1 MKNDINTTPSYKLFN
16 AFGNIKDE
24 YIESA
29 ITEKTHK
36 NVWYL
41 SNSFLGISA
50 ACFCLI
56 AVIAAV
62 MIALGPNRL
71 QSLAS
76 VGSSTQPSDSEY
88 NDDIYNTLNYLN
100 VPYTRLNRVTDISL
114 CTSSVGK
121 AETQYTDGQHSFEAY
136 KLKNFS
142 QLRAIAVKFDE
153 NTYYRYISNDFSSN
167 LTYLMSEI
175 ESVDEVK
182 INYVS
187 TAFSEIKKDG
197 AHSELRYTGMTYE
210 KLKWFTDKLISS
222 DDSNDVIDNSPV
234 LLSFNISLP
243 SLETDNITLTVTENG
258 SISIQGD
265 SEQRGISGYN
275 IGYDTAQALY
285 KYIITHLV
293 GYTYEFDGS
302 NTESTKIIRIPENRT
317 FYCMAEITDIN
328 YENNSDSTVLSF
340 TSDYLHDSVVISSD
354 KYHSEDAFKIGDKI
368 RVYKID
374 IGVNND
380 GSPNYIIEIAE

>member
-1 MKNDINTTPSYKLFN
+1 MNEHKAFPLFTALGGINEKYISDALDETP
-16 AFGNIKDE
+16 
-24 YIESA
+24 
-29 ITEKTHK
+29 HK
-36 NVWYL
+36 NKWFL
-41 SNSFLGISA
+41 NSAFLGISA
-50 ACFCLI
+50 ACFCII
-56 AVIAAV
+56 AVTAAI
-62 MIALGPNRL
+62 MIALEPNRL
-71 QSLAS
+71 QSLAP
-76 VGSSTQPSDSEY
+76 VGSSAQPSDSEY
-88 NDDIYNTLNYLN
+88 NDNIYDTLNYLN

-121 AETQYTDGQHSFEAY
+121 AETQYTDGQRSFEAY

-142 QLRAIAVKFDE
+142 QLRVIAVKFDE

-175 ESVDEVK
+175 ESADEVR

-187 TAFSEIKKDG
+187 TAFSEIEKDG

-210 KLKWFTDKLISS
+210 KLKWFTYKVINS
-222 DDSNDVIDNSPV
+222 DRYNDVIDNSPV

-285 KYIITHLV
+285 KYIITNLE
-293 GYTYEFDGS
+293 GYTYEFDADS
-302 NTESTKIIRIPENRT
+302 TENTKIIRLPENST
-317 FYCMAEITDIN
+317 FYCMAEVTDIS
-328 YENNSDSTVLSF
+328 YENNSNSTVLAF
-340 TSDYLHDSVVISSD
+340 TSDYLHDSVVISPD

-374 IGVNND
+374 NGVHND
-380 GSPNYIIEIAE
+380 GTPNYIIEIAK

>member
-1 MKNDINTTPSYKLFN
+1 MKNEINTTPSYKLFN
-16 AFGNIKDE
+16 AFGDIKDE

-29 ITEKTHK
+29 ITEKKRK

-50 ACFCLI
+50 ACFCII
-56 AVIAAV
+56 AVTAAI
-62 MIALGPNRL
+62 MIVLGPNRL
-71 QSLAS
+71 QSLAP
-76 VGSSTQPSDSEY
+76 VGSSAQPSDSEY
-88 NDDIYNTLNYLN
+88 NDNIYDTLNYLN

-142 QLRAIAVKFDE
+142 QLRVIAVKFDE

-175 ESVDEVK
+175 ESADEVR

-197 AHSELRYTGMTYE
+197 AHSELRYTGLTYE
-210 KLKWFTDKLISS
+210 KLKWFTYKVLNS
-222 DDSNDVIDNSPV
+222 DYYNDVIDNSPV

-265 SEQRGISGYN
+265 SEQHGISGYN

-285 KYIITHLV
+285 KYIITNLE
-293 GYTYEFDGS
+293 GYTYEFDAGS
-302 NTESTKIIRIPENRT
+302 TESTKIIRLPENST
-317 FYCMAEITDIN
+317 FYCMAEITDIS
-328 YENNSDSTVLSF
+328 YENNSNNTVLAF

-374 IGVNND
+374 NGVHND
-380 GSPNYIIEIAE
+380 GTPNYIIEIAK

>member
-1 MKNDINTTPSYKLFN
+1 MKNEINTTPSYKLFN
-16 AFGNIKDE
+16 AFGDIKDE

-29 ITEKTHK
+29 ITEKKRK

-50 ACFCLI
+50 ACFCII
-56 AVIAAV
+56 AVTAAI

-71 QSLAS
+71 QSLAP
-76 VGSSTQPSDSEY
+76 VGSSAQPSDSEY
-88 NDDIYNTLNYLN
+88 NDNIYDTLNYLN

-142 QLRAIAVKFDE
+142 QLRVIAVKFDE

-175 ESVDEVK
+175 ESADEVR

-210 KLKWFTDKLISS
+210 KLKWFTYKVINS
-222 DDSNDVIDNSPV
+222 DYYNDVIDNSPV

-265 SEQRGISGYN
+265 SEQHVISGYN

-285 KYIITHLV
+285 KYIITNLE
-293 GYTYEFDGS
+293 GYTYEFDAGS
-302 NTESTKIIRIPENRT
+302 TESTKIIRLPENST
-317 FYCMAEITDIN
+317 FYCMAEITDIS
-328 YENNSDSTVLSF
+328 YENNSNNTVLAF

-374 IGVNND
+374 NGVHND
-380 GSPNYIIEIAE
+380 GTPNYIIEIAK

>member
-1 MKNDINTTPSYKLFN
+1 MKNEINTTPSYKLFN
-16 AFGNIKDE
+16 AFGDIKDE

-29 ITEKTHK
+29 ITEKKRK

-50 ACFCLI
+50 ACFCII
-56 AVIAAV
+56 AVTAAI
-62 MIALGPNRL
+62 MIVLGPNRL
-71 QSLAS
+71 QSLAP
-76 VGSSTQPSDSEY
+76 VGSSAQPSDSEY
-88 NDDIYNTLNYLN
+88 NDNIYDTLNYLN

-142 QLRAIAVKFDE
+142 QLRVIAVKFDE

-175 ESVDEVK
+175 ESADEVR

-210 KLKWFTDKLISS
+210 KLKWFTYKVFNS
-222 DDSNDVIDNSPV
+222 DYYNDVIDNSPV

-265 SEQRGISGYN
+265 SEQHGISGYN

-285 KYIITHLV
+285 KYIITNLE
-293 GYTYEFDGS
+293 GYTYEFDAGS
-302 NTESTKIIRIPENRT
+302 TESTKIIRLPENST
-317 FYCMAEITDIN
+317 FYCMAEITDIS
-328 YENNSDSTVLSF
+328 YENNSNNTVLAF

-374 IGVNND
+374 NGVHND
-380 GSPNYIIEIAE
+380 GTPNYIIEIAK

>member
-1 MKNDINTTPSYKLFN
+1 MNNDINTTPSYKLFN
-16 AFGNIKDE
+16 AFGDIKDE

>member
-1 MKNDINTTPSYKLFN
+1 MKNEINTTPSYKLFN
-16 AFGNIKDE
+16 AFGDIKDE

-29 ITEKTHK
+29 ITEKKRK

-50 ACFCLI
+50 ACFCII

-62 MIALGPNRL
+62 MIALEPNRL
-71 QSLAS
+71 QSLAP
-76 VGSSTQPSDSEY
+76 VGSSAQPSDSEY
-88 NDDIYNTLNYLN
+88 NDNIYDTLNYLN
-100 VPYTRLNRVTDISL
+100 VPYTRLNRVTNISL

-142 QLRAIAVKFDE
+142 QLRVIAVKFDE

-175 ESVDEVK
+175 ESADEVR

-210 KLKWFTDKLISS
+210 KLKWFTYKVINS
-222 DDSNDVIDNSPV
+222 DYYNDVIDNSPV

-285 KYIITHLV
+285 EYIITNLE
-293 GYTYEFDGS
+293 GYTYEFDAGS
-302 NTESTKIIRIPENRT
+302 TESAKMIRLPENST
-317 FYCMAEITDIN
+317 FYCMAEITDIS
-328 YENNSDSTVLSF
+328 YENNSNSTVLEF
-340 TSDYLHDSVVISSD
+340 TSDYHHDSVVISSD

-368 RVYKID
+368 RVYIID
-374 IGVNND
+374 NGVHND
-380 GSPNYIIEIAE
+380 GIPNYIIEVAK

>member
-1 MKNDINTTPSYKLFN
+1 MKNEINTTPSYKLFN
-16 AFGNIKDE
+16 AFGDIKDE

-29 ITEKTHK
+29 ITEKKRK

-50 ACFCLI
+50 ACFSII

-62 MIALGPNRL
+62 MIALEPNRL
-71 QSLAS
+71 QSLAP
-76 VGSSTQPSDSEY
+76 VGSSAQPSDSEY
-88 NDDIYNTLNYLN
+88 NDNIYDTLNYLN
-100 VPYTRLNRVTDISL
+100 VPYTRLNRVTNISL

-142 QLRAIAVKFDE
+142 QLRVIAVKFDE

-175 ESVDEVK
+175 ESADEVR

-210 KLKWFTDKLISS
+210 KLKWFTYKVINS
-222 DDSNDVIDNSPV
+222 DYYNDVIDNSPV

-285 KYIITHLV
+285 EYIITNLE
-293 GYTYEFDGS
+293 GYTYEFDAGS
-302 NTESTKIIRIPENRT
+302 TESAKMIRLPENST
-317 FYCMAEITDIN
+317 FYCMAEITGIS
-328 YENNSDSTVLSF
+328 YENNSDSTVLEF

-368 RVYKID
+368 RVYTTE
-374 IGVNND
+374 
-380 GSPNYIIEIAE
+380 YIMTVHRIT

>member
-16 AFGNIKDE
+16 AFGDIKDE

-374 IGVNND
+374 TGVNND

>member
-16 AFGNIKDE
+16 AFGDIKDE

-41 SNSFLGISA
+41 SNSFLGIFA

-62 MIALGPNRL
+62 MIALGPNRP

-317 FYCMAEITDIN
+317 FYCMAEITDIS
-328 YENNSDSTVLSF
+328 YDNNSNSTVLSF

>member
-1 MKNDINTTPSYKLFN
+1 MKNEINTTPSYKLFN
-16 AFGNIKDE
+16 AFGDIKDE

-29 ITEKTHK
+29 ITEKKRK

-50 ACFCLI
+50 ACFCII
-56 AVIAAV
+56 AVTAAI

-71 QSLAS
+71 QSLAP
-76 VGSSTQPSDSEY
+76 VGSSAQPSDSEY
-88 NDDIYNTLNYLN
+88 NDNIYDTINYLN

-142 QLRAIAVKFDE
+142 QLRVIAVKFDE

-175 ESVDEVK
+175 ESADEVR

-210 KLKWFTDKLISS
+210 KLKWFTYKVINS
-222 DDSNDVIDNSPV
+222 DYYNDVIDNSPV

-265 SEQRGISGYN
+265 NEQHGISGYN

-285 KYIITHLV
+285 KYIITNLE
-293 GYTYEFDGS
+293 GYTYEFDAGS
-302 NTESTKIIRIPENRT
+302 TESTKIIRLPENST
-317 FYCMAEITDIN
+317 FYCMAEITDIS
-328 YENNSDSTVLSF
+328 YENNSNNTVLAF

-374 IGVNND
+374 NGVHND
-380 GSPNYIIEIAE
+380 GTPNYIIEIAK

>member
-1 MKNDINTTPSYKLFN
+1 MVSR
-16 AFGNIKDE
+16 
-24 YIESA
+24 
-29 ITEKTHK
+29 
-36 NVWYL
+36 
-41 SNSFLGISA
+41 NSFLGISA
-50 ACFCLI
+50 ACFCII
-56 AVIAAV
+56 AVTAAI
-62 MIALGPNRL
+62 MIVLGPNRL
-71 QSLAS
+71 QSLAP
-76 VGSSTQPSDSEY
+76 VGSSAQPSDSEY
-88 NDDIYNTLNYLN
+88 NDNIYDTLNYLN

-142 QLRAIAVKFDE
+142 QLRVIAVKFDE

-175 ESVDEVK
+175 ESADEVR

-210 KLKWFTDKLISS
+210 KLKWFTYKVFNS
-222 DDSNDVIDNSPV
+222 DYYNDVIDNSPV

-265 SEQRGISGYN
+265 SEQHGISGYN

-285 KYIITHLV
+285 KYIITNLE
-293 GYTYEFDGS
+293 GYTYEFDAGS
-302 NTESTKIIRIPENRT
+302 TESTKIIRLPENST
-317 FYCMAEITDIN
+317 FYCMAEITDIS
-328 YENNSDSTVLSF
+328 YENNSNNTVLAF

-374 IGVNND
+374 NGVHND
-380 GSPNYIIEIAE
+380 GTPNYIIEIAK

>member
-1 MKNDINTTPSYKLFN
+1 MNNDINTTPSYKLFN

-275 IGYDTAQALY
+275 IGYNTAQALY

>member
-1 MKNDINTTPSYKLFN
+1 MKNEINTTPSYKLFN
-16 AFGNIKDE
+16 AFGDIKDE

-29 ITEKTHK
+29 ITEKKRK

-50 ACFCLI
+50 ACFCII
-56 AVIAAV
+56 AVTAAI

-71 QSLAS
+71 QSLAP

-88 NDDIYNTLNYLN
+88 NDNIYNTLNYQN

-142 QLRAIAVKFDE
+142 QLRVIAVKFDE

-175 ESVDEVK
+175 ESADEVR

-210 KLKWFTDKLISS
+210 KLKWFTYKVINS
-222 DDSNDVIDNSPV
+222 DYYNDVIDNSPV

-265 SEQRGISGYN
+265 SEQHGISGYN

-285 KYIITHLV
+285 EYIITNLE
-293 GYTYEFDGS
+293 GYTYEFDADS
-302 NTESTKIIRIPENRT
+302 TESAKIIRLPENST
-317 FYCMAEITDIN
+317 FYCMAEITDIS
-328 YENNSDSTVLSF
+328 YENNSNNTVLAF

-374 IGVNND
+374 NGVHND
-380 GSPNYIIEIAE
+380 STPNYIIEIAK

>member
-1 MKNDINTTPSYKLFN
+1 MKNEINTTPSYKLFN
-16 AFGNIKDE
+16 AFGDIKDE

-29 ITEKTHK
+29 ITEKKRK

-50 ACFCLI
+50 ACFCII
-56 AVIAAV
+56 AVTAAI

-71 QSLAS
+71 QSLAP
-76 VGSSTQPSDSEY
+76 VGSSAQPSDSEY
-88 NDDIYNTLNYLN
+88 NDNIYDTLNYLN

-142 QLRAIAVKFDE
+142 QLRVIAVKFDE

-175 ESVDEVK
+175 ESADEVR

-210 KLKWFTDKLISS
+210 KLKWFTYKVFNS
-222 DDSNDVIDNSPV
+222 DYYNDVIDNSPV

-265 SEQRGISGYN
+265 SEQHGISGYN

-285 KYIITHLV
+285 KYIITNLE
-293 GYTYEFDGS
+293 GYTYEFDAGS
-302 NTESTKIIRIPENRT
+302 TESTKIIRLPENST
-317 FYCMAEITDIN
+317 FYCMAEITDIS
-328 YENNSDSTVLSF
+328 YENNSNNTVLAF

-374 IGVNND
+374 NGVHND
-380 GSPNYIIEIAE
+380 GTPNYIIEIAK

>member
-1 MKNDINTTPSYKLFN
+1 MKNEINATPSYKLFN
-16 AFGNIKDE
+16 AFGDIKDE

-29 ITEKTHK
+29 ITEKKRK

-50 ACFCLI
+50 ACFCII
-56 AVIAAV
+56 AVTAAI

-71 QSLAS
+71 QSLAP
-76 VGSSTQPSDSEY
+76 VGSSAQPSDSEY
-88 NDDIYNTLNYLN
+88 NDNIYDTLNYLN

-142 QLRAIAVKFDE
+142 QLRVIAVKFDE

-175 ESVDEVK
+175 ESADEVR

-210 KLKWFTDKLISS
+210 KLKWFTYKVINS
-222 DDSNDVIDNSPV
+222 DYYNDVIDNSPV

-265 SEQRGISGYN
+265 SEQHGISGYN

-285 KYIITHLV
+285 KYIITNLE
-293 GYTYEFDGS
+293 GYTYEFDAGS
-302 NTESTKIIRIPENRT
+302 TESTKMIRLPENST
-317 FYCMAEITDIN
+317 FYCMAEITDIS
-328 YENNSDSTVLSF
+328 YENNSNNTVLAF
-340 TSDYLHDSVVISSD
+340 TSDYLHDSVVISSE

-374 IGVNND
+374 NGVHND
-380 GSPNYIIEIAE
+380 GTPNYIIEIAK

>member
-1 MKNDINTTPSYKLFN
+1 MNNDINTTPSYKLFN

-62 MIALGPNRL
+62 MITLGPNRL

>member
-1 MKNDINTTPSYKLFN
+1 MKNEINTTPSYKLFN
-16 AFGNIKDE
+16 AFGDIKDE

-29 ITEKTHK
+29 ITEKKRK

-50 ACFCLI
+50 ACFCII

-71 QSLAS
+71 QSLAP
-76 VGSSTQPSDSEY
+76 VGSSAQPSDSEY
-88 NDDIYNTLNYLN
+88 NDNIYDTLNYLN

-142 QLRAIAVKFDE
+142 QLRVIAVKFDE

-175 ESVDEVK
+175 ESADEVR

-210 KLKWFTDKLISS
+210 KLKWFTYKVINS
-222 DDSNDVIDNSPV
+222 DYYNDVIDNSPV

-285 KYIITHLV
+285 EYIITNLE
-293 GYTYEFDGS
+293 GYTYEFDAGS
-302 NTESTKIIRIPENRT
+302 TESVKMIRLPENST
-317 FYCMAEITDIN
+317 FYCMAEITGIS
-328 YENNSDSTVLSF
+328 YENNSDSTVLEF
-340 TSDYLHDSVVISSD
+340 TSDYHHDSVVISSD

-374 IGVNND
+374 NGVHND
-380 GSPNYIIEIAE
+380 GTPNYIIEVAK

>member
-1 MKNDINTTPSYKLFN
+1 MKNEINTTPSYKLFN
-16 AFGNIKDE
+16 AFGDIKDE

-29 ITEKTHK
+29 ITEKKRK

-62 MIALGPNRL
+62 IIALGQNRL

-88 NDDIYNTLNYLN
+88 NDNIYDTLNYLN

-142 QLRAIAVKFDE
+142 QLRVIAVKFDE

-175 ESVDEVK
+175 ESADEVR

-210 KLKWFTDKLISS
+210 KLKWFTYKVINS
-222 DDSNDVIDNSPV
+222 DYYNDVIDNSPV

-265 SEQRGISGYN
+265 SEQRGISGYS

-285 KYIITHLV
+285 EYIITNLE
-293 GYTYEFDGS
+293 GYTYEFDADS
-302 NTESTKIIRIPENRT
+302 TESTKMIRLPENST
-317 FYCMAEITDIN
+317 FYCMAEITGIS

-340 TSDYLHDSVVISSD
+340 TSDYHHDSVVISSD

-374 IGVNND
+374 NGVHND
-380 GSPNYIIEIAE
+380 GTPNYIIEVAK

>member
-16 AFGNIKDE
+16 AFGDIKDE

-88 NDDIYNTLNYLN
+88 NDNIYNTLNYLN

-210 KLKWFTDKLISS
+210 KLKLFTDKLISS

>member
-1 MKNDINTTPSYKLFN
+1 MNEHKAFPLFTAFSDINEKYISDALDETPHKSKWYPN
-16 AFGNIKDE
+16 
-24 YIESA
+24 SA
-29 ITEKTHK
+29 
-36 NVWYL
+36 
-41 SNSFLGISA
+41 FLGISA
-50 ACFCLI
+50 ACFCII
-56 AVIAAV
+56 AVIAAI

-71 QSLAS
+71 QSLES
-76 VGSSTQPSDSEY
+76 DGSSAQPSGSEY
-88 NDDIYNTLNYLN
+88 N
-100 VPYTRLNRVTDISL
+100 
-114 CTSSVGK
+114 TSSVGK
-121 AETQYTDGQHSFEAY
+121 AETQYADGQHSFEAY

-142 QLRAIAVKFDE
+142 QLRVIAVKFDE

-175 ESVDEVK
+175 ESDDEVR

-187 TAFSEIKKDG
+187 TAFSEIKKHSV
-197 AHSELRYTGMTYE
+197 HSELRYTGMTYE
-210 KLKWFTDKLISS
+210 KLIWFTDKAINS
-222 DDSNDVIDNSPV
+222 DYNNDVIDNSPV

-258 SISIQGD
+258 SISIQGE

-285 KYIITHLV
+285 KYIITHLE
-293 GYTYEFDGS
+293 GYTYEFDDS
-302 NTESTKIIRIPENRT
+302 NTESTKIIRLPENST
-317 FYCMAEITDIN
+317 FYCMAEITDIS
-328 YENNSDSTVLSF
+328 YENNTNSTVLAF

-374 IGVNND
+374 NVVNND
-380 GSPNYIIEIAE
+380 GTPNYIIEIAE

>member
-1 MKNDINTTPSYKLFN
+1 MKNEINTTPSYKLFN
-16 AFGNIKDE
+16 AFGDIKDE

-29 ITEKTHK
+29 ITEKKRK

-50 ACFCLI
+50 ACFCII
-56 AVIAAV
+56 AVTATI

-71 QSLAS
+71 QSLAP
-76 VGSSTQPSDSEY
+76 VGSSAQPSDSEY
-88 NDDIYNTLNYLN
+88 NDNIYDTLNYLN

-142 QLRAIAVKFDE
+142 QLRVIAVKFDE

-175 ESVDEVK
+175 ESADEVR

-210 KLKWFTDKLISS
+210 KLKWFTYKVFNS
-222 DDSNDVIDNSPV
+222 DYYNDVIDNSPV

-265 SEQRGISGYN
+265 SEQHGISGYN

-285 KYIITHLV
+285 KYIITNLE
-293 GYTYEFDGS
+293 GYTYEFDAGS
-302 NTESTKIIRIPENRT
+302 TESTKIIRLPENST
-317 FYCMAEITDIN
+317 FYCMAEITDIS
-328 YENNSDSTVLSF
+328 YENNSNNTVLAF

-374 IGVNND
+374 NGVHND
-380 GSPNYIIEIAE
+380 GTPNYIIEIAK

>member
-1 MKNDINTTPSYKLFN
+1 MKNEINTTPSYKLFN
-16 AFGNIKDE
+16 AFGDIKDE

-29 ITEKTHK
+29 ITEKKRK

-50 ACFCLI
+50 ACFCII
-56 AVIAAV
+56 AVTAAI

-71 QSLAS
+71 QSLAP
-76 VGSSTQPSDSEY
+76 VGSSAQPSDSEY
-88 NDDIYNTLNYLN
+88 NDNIYDTLNYLN

-142 QLRAIAVKFDE
+142 QLRVIAVKFDE

-175 ESVDEVK
+175 ESADEVR

-210 KLKWFTDKLISS
+210 KLKWFTYKVINS
-222 DDSNDVIDNSPV
+222 DYYNDVIDNSPV

-265 SEQRGISGYN
+265 NEQHGISGYN

-285 KYIITHLV
+285 KYIITNLE
-293 GYTYEFDGS
+293 GYTYEFDAGS
-302 NTESTKIIRIPENRT
+302 TESTKIIRLPENST
-317 FYCMAEITDIN
+317 FYCMAEITDIS
-328 YENNSDSTVLSF
+328 YENNSNNTVLAF

-374 IGVNND
+374 NGVHND
-380 GSPNYIIEIAE
+380 GTPNYIIEIAK

>member
-16 AFGNIKDE
+16 AFGDIKDE

-317 FYCMAEITDIN
+317 FYCMAEITDIS

>member
-1 MKNDINTTPSYKLFN
+1 MKNEINTTPSYKLFN
-16 AFGNIKDE
+16 AFGDIKDE

-29 ITEKTHK
+29 ITEKKRK
-36 NVWYL
+36 NVWFL
-41 SNSFLGISA
+41 SISFLGISA
-50 ACFCLI
+50 ACFCII
-56 AVIAAV
+56 AVTAAI
-62 MIALGPNRL
+62 MIVLGPNRL
-71 QSLAS
+71 QSLAP
-76 VGSSTQPSDSEY
+76 VGSSAQPSDSEY
-88 NDDIYNTLNYLN
+88 NDNIYDTLNYLN

-142 QLRAIAVKFDE
+142 QLRVIAVKFDE

-175 ESVDEVK
+175 ESADEVR

-210 KLKWFTDKLISS
+210 KLKWFTYKVFNS
-222 DDSNDVIDNSPV
+222 DYYNDVIDNSPV

-265 SEQRGISGYN
+265 SEQHGISGYN

-285 KYIITHLV
+285 KYIITNLE
-293 GYTYEFDGS
+293 GYTYEFDAGS
-302 NTESTKIIRIPENRT
+302 TESTKIIRLPENST
-317 FYCMAEITDIN
+317 FYCMAEITDIS
-328 YENNSDSTVLSF
+328 YENNSNNTVLAF

-374 IGVNND
+374 NGVHND
-380 GSPNYIIEIAE
+380 GTPNYIIEIAK

>member
-16 AFGNIKDE
+16 AFGDIKDE

-56 AVIAAV
+56 AVIATV

-88 NDDIYNTLNYLN
+88 NDNIYNTLNYLN

-285 KYIITHLV
+285 KYIITHFV

>member
-1 MKNDINTTPSYKLFN
+1 MNNDINTTPSYKLFN

-121 AETQYTDGQHSFEAY
+121 AETQYTDDQHSFEAY

-328 YENNSDSTVLSF
+328 YENNSESTVLSF

>member
-1 MKNDINTTPSYKLFN
+1 MNEHKAFPLFTAFSDINEKYISDAL
-16 AFGNIKDE
+16 DE
-24 YIESA
+24 
-29 ITEKTHK
+29 TQHK
-36 NVWYL
+36 SKWYL
-41 SNSFLGISA
+41 NSAFLGISA
-50 ACFCLI
+50 ACFCII
-56 AVIAAV
+56 AVIAAI

-71 QSLAS
+71 QSLES
-76 VGSSTQPSDSEY
+76 DGSSAQPSGSEY
-88 NDDIYNTLNYLN
+88 NDNIYNTLNYLN

-121 AETQYTDGQHSFEAY
+121 AETQYADGQHSFEAY

-142 QLRAIAVKFDE
+142 QLRVIAVKFDE

-175 ESVDEVK
+175 ESDDEVR

-187 TAFSEIKKDG
+187 TAFSEIKKHG
-197 AHSELRYTGMTYE
+197 VHSELRYTGMTYE
-210 KLKWFTDKLISS
+210 KLIWFTDKAINS
-222 DDSNDVIDNSPV
+222 DYNNDVIDNSPV

-258 SISIQGD
+258 SISIQGE

-285 KYIITHLV
+285 KYIITHLE
-293 GYTYEFDGS
+293 GYTYEFDDS
-302 NTESTKIIRIPENRT
+302 NTESTKIIRLPENST
-317 FYCMAEITDIN
+317 FYCMAEITDIS
-328 YENNSDSTVLSF
+328 YENNTNSTVLAF

-374 IGVNND
+374 KVVNND
-380 GSPNYIIEIAE
+380 GTPNYIIEIAE

>member
-1 MKNDINTTPSYKLFN
+1 MKNEINTTPSYKLFN
-16 AFGNIKDE
+16 AFGDIKDE

-29 ITEKTHK
+29 ITEKKRK

-56 AVIAAV
+56 AVTAAI

-71 QSLAS
+71 QSLAP
-76 VGSSTQPSDSEY
+76 VGSSAQPSDSEY
-88 NDDIYNTLNYLN
+88 NDNIYDTLNYLN

-142 QLRAIAVKFDE
+142 QLRVIAVKFDE

-175 ESVDEVK
+175 ESADEVR

-210 KLKWFTDKLISS
+210 KLKWFTYKVINS
-222 DDSNDVIDNSPV
+222 DYYNDVIDNSPV

-265 SEQRGISGYN
+265 SEQHGISGYN

-285 KYIITHLV
+285 EYIITNLE

-302 NTESTKIIRIPENRT
+302 NTESTKMIRLPENST
-317 FYCMAEITDIN
+317 FYCMAEITDIS
-328 YENNSDSTVLSF
+328 YENNSDSTVLAF

-354 KYHSEDAFKIGDKI
+354 KYHSENAFKIGDKI

-374 IGVNND
+374 NGVHND
-380 GSPNYIIEIAE
+380 GTPNYIIEIAK

>member
-1 MKNDINTTPSYKLFN
+1 MNEHKAFPLFTALGGINEKYISDALDETP
-16 AFGNIKDE
+16 
-24 YIESA
+24 
-29 ITEKTHK
+29 HK
-36 NVWYL
+36 NKWFL
-41 SNSFLGISA
+41 NSAFLGISA
-50 ACFCLI
+50 ACFCII
-56 AVIAAV
+56 AVTAAI
-62 MIALGPNRL
+62 MIALEPNRL
-71 QSLAS
+71 QSLAP
-76 VGSSTQPSDSEY
+76 VGSSAQPSDSEY
-88 NDDIYNTLNYLN
+88 NDNIYDTLNYLN

-121 AETQYTDGQHSFEAY
+121 AETQYTDGQCSFEAY

-142 QLRAIAVKFDE
+142 QLRVIAVKFDE

-175 ESVDEVK
+175 ESADEVR

-187 TAFSEIKKDG
+187 TAFSEIEKDG

-210 KLKWFTDKLISS
+210 KLKWFTYKVINS
-222 DDSNDVIDNSPV
+222 DRYNDVIDNSPV

-285 KYIITHLV
+285 KYIITNLE
-293 GYTYEFDGS
+293 GYTYEFDADS
-302 NTESTKIIRIPENRT
+302 TENTKINRLPENST
-317 FYCMAEITDIN
+317 FYCMAEITDIS
-328 YENNSDSTVLSF
+328 YENNSNSTVLEF
-340 TSDYLHDSVVISSD
+340 TSDYLHDSVVISSE

-374 IGVNND
+374 NEVHND
-380 GSPNYIIEIAE
+380 GTPNYIIEIAK